1 MNEQFASDLHCH
13 SIFSD
18 GTSTPEALIDLA
30 IEIGLAGL
38 SITDHDTVEAYKRAI
53 PYARGK
59 NFRLI
64 TGVEFSAGFQETS
77 VHILGYGFSP
87 ESPIILNFCD
97 RHEERRKSR
106 NQKILDLLIKHQMP
120 IDEHEL
126 NRPIQGVF
134 PKSIGRP
141 HIARQMVKKG
151 YVKDIKEAFHKY
163 LGDDKPC
170 YIPGDYFSVADTL
183 DVIHQ
188 AGGVAV
194 LAHPHLIDKKRI
206 VNELMELEFDGLE
219 AYYASF
225 PLDKCSKWVTKAQE
239 NSWLITGGSD
249 FHGNTKPHNR
259 LGSSW
264 TPLETFEYLESVTR
278 SNCPI

>member
-1 MNEQFASDLHCH
+1 
-13 SIFSD
+13 
-18 GTSTPEALIDLA
+18 
-30 IEIGLAGL
+30 
-38 SITDHDTVEAYKRAI
+38 
-53 PYARGK
+53 
-59 NFRLI
+59 
-64 TGVEFSAGFQETS
+64 
-77 VHILGYGFSP
+77 
-87 ESPIILNFCD
+87 
-97 RHEERRKSR
+97 
-106 NQKILDLLIKHQMP
+106 MP

-206 VNELMELEFDGLE
+206 VNQLRMFNFRHGLKKEMERPSTRYGSIPVDGPAEGVNIMEKWDWMVENYYTLMGWDPQTGKPLPKTLEKLGLGE
-219 AYYASF
+219 IVND
-225 PLDKCSKWVTKAQE
+225 L
-239 NSWLITGGSD
+239 
-249 FHGNTKPHNR
+249 
-259 LGSSW
+259 
-264 TPLETFEYLESVTR
+264 
-278 SNCPI
+278 